1 MRNNRFIFGVVF
13 ALCLITAKAQTW
25 LTVGPYLQEL
35 TTDGVTVVF
44 EHSVPSVSWIEVR
57 EKGGIEVTQHFQT
70 VNGRVKAFSQVL
82 ATKNQAL
89 PVQSFAIRAEG
100 LKPATTYEYRIKAHK
115 AMFQNSEGISTSIVS
130 TNTYTSAWKQF
141 TTQDPNQTEH
151 HIFITSDMHNKPDTL
166 EALLEALDY
175 KTCDRI
181 IYNGDMTNY
190 MQYGADEP
198 YTGYINTSVK
208 MFAQNKPFEI
218 VRGNH
223 ETRGNMSRHFMK
235 YFPHKSG
242 HIYNAYRW
250 GNLEIVL
257 LDSGEDKV
265 DTNSEYYGMA
275 SFYSYREEMA
285 RWFEQL
291 IQTDEFRTAKYRIV
305 ICHFTMLLDDG
316 KPTDKF
322 GGEPQLI
329 SLIQPL
335 LKECNVDL
343 FISGHIHP
351 KTYTYVGKNYKNK
364 GNQFEEYNIGA
375 HSAMRIDI
383 ADGNINLKIVNPF
396 GTVLLDKRVKD
407 EKAGKKTVYITTEIK
422 DKS

>member
-1 MRNNRFIFGVVF
+1 MVF
-13 ALCLITAKAQTW
+13 ALCLVQTRAQDW

-44 EHSVPSVSWIEVR
+44 EHALPSVSWIEIR
-57 EKGGIEVTQHFQT
+57 EKGGTEVTKYFQT
-70 VNGRVKAFSQVL
+70 VNGRVKAYSQIL
-82 ATKNQAL
+82 TTKNQAL
-89 PVQSFAIRAEG
+89 PIQNFAIRAEG
-100 LKPATTYEYRIKAHK
+100 LKPGTTYEYRIKAHK
-115 AMFQNSEGISTSIVS
+115 VLSHNSGGVASSLASTSS
-130 TNTYTSAWKQF
+130 YTSAWKQF
-141 TTQDPNQTEH
+141 STQDPNQTEH

-166 EALLEALDY
+166 EALLKYLDY

-181 IYNGDMTNY
+181 IYNGDMTSY
-190 MQYGADEP
+190 MQFGSDEP
-198 YTGYINTSVK
+198 YKGYINTSVS

-223 ETRGNMSRHFMK
+223 ETRGNMSRRFMD

-257 LDSGEDKV
+257 LDSGEDKM
-265 DTNSEYYGMA
+265 DTSDEYYGMA

-285 RWFEQL
+285 RWFAQL
-291 IQTDEFRTAKYRIV
+291 VQTDEFRTAKYRIV
-305 ICHFTMLLDDG
+305 ICHFTMLLDNG

-329 SLIQPL
+329 SLILPL
-335 LKECNVDL
+335 LKQCDIDL
-343 FISGHIHP
+343 LVSGHIHP
-351 KTYTYVGKNYKNK
+351 STFTYVGKDYQNK

-383 ADGNINLKIVNPF
+383 ADGNINLKIVSPR
-396 GTVLLDKRVKD
+396 GVVLLDKVVKD
-407 EKAGKKTVYITTEIK
+407 SKAGKKRVYITTK
-422 DKS
+422 MDS